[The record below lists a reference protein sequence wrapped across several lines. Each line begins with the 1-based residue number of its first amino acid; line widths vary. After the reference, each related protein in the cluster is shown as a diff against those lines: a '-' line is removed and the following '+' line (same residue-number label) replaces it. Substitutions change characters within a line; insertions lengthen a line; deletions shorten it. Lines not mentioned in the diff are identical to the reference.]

1 MSLCL
6 VRKIK
11 PGWMSTLTPRL
22 TPGSSLQAQ
31 EQSSPLADDNSII
44 PAGSFHH
51 CHFSSELWLM
61 FHRSSTFS
69 FFSSPQEQGE
79 RGRRGQGAAE
89 ARLMTKGE
97 ADGDRSIGK
106 QTASSS
112 GLLICPRVTPPSITA
127 HYHGCIWGHR
137 WRSSPM
143 KLSSVRKENSVSEL
157 F

>member
-1 MSLCL
+1 MSRCH

-11 PGWMSTLTPRL
+11 PGWMFTVTSRL

-69 FFSSPQEQGE
+69 FLSSPQELGVAG
-79 RGRRGQGAAE
+79 GRRGKGAAE
-89 ARLMTKGE
+89 VRLMTKGE

-106 QTASSS
+106 QAAHSS
-112 GLLICPRVTPPSITA
+112 GLLISPRVTPPSITA
-127 HYHGCIWGHR
+127 HYHRCIWGRR
-137 WRSSPM
+137 WLSSPM
-143 KLSSVRKENSVSEL
+143 KT
-157 F
+157 